1 MLSEHARHGA
11 WHKACSFEKVEPFK
25 GNLFRKEKNMNDPE
39 DPRVPVPA
47 PSECRREKCAARR
60 TAILD
65 AALEEFSRQGFA
77 AARMEDI
84 ARRARV
90 SKGSL
95 YLYFPTKKALFQGVI
110 EEGFRPFFEHK
121 QALLRDTSLSPRDKL
136 LQMYAPLITGGPDS
150 PLRRCVR
157 LAFSE
162 GLHDPELM
170 GGFYE
175 SFLAPN
181 TARLREEFLPAARAP
196 NVHAALDRF
205 PLLLMAPLLFGVLRD
220 DLFASAVPQD
230 LLGLFSAHLDIL
242 FPDAPVSSPSGQ
254 PDQA

>member
-1 MLSEHARHGA
+1 MLSVRARHGA
-11 WHKACSFEKVEPFK
+11 LQEARSFEKVEPFK
-25 GNLFRKEKNMNDPE
+25 GNLLWKENSMNDPE
-39 DPRVPVPA
+39 DLRIPVPA
-47 PSECRREKCAARR
+47 PSECRREKCVARR
-60 TAILD
+60 AAILD

-95 YLYFPTKKALFQGVI
+95 YLYFPTKKALFEGVI

-121 QALLRDTSLSPRDKL
+121 QALLRDNSLSPRDKL

-181 TARLREEFLPAARAP
+181 TARLREEFLPAARTP

-220 DLFASAVPQD
+220 DLFTKAVPQD

-242 FPDAPVSSPSGQ
+242 FPDSPVSPPSGQ

>member
-1 MLSEHARHGA
+1 M
-11 WHKACSFEKVEPFK
+11 
-25 GNLFRKEKNMNDPE
+25 
-39 DPRVPVPA
+39 
-47 PSECRREKCAARR
+47 
-60 TAILD
+60 
-65 AALEEFSRQGFA
+65 
-77 AARMEDI
+77 
-84 ARRARV
+84 
-90 SKGSL
+90 
-95 YLYFPTKKALFQGVI
+95 
-110 EEGFRPFFEHK
+110 
-121 QALLRDTSLSPRDKL
+121 RDTSLNPRDKL
-136 LQMYAPLITGGPDS
+136 LRMYAPLITGGPDS
-150 PLRRCVR
+150 SLRRCVR

-181 TARLREEFLPAARAP
+181 TARLREEFLPAARTP

-220 DLFASAVPQD
+220 DLFARAVPQD

-242 FPDAPVSSPSGQ
+242 FPDSPVSPPPGQ